1 MGNLWLKIK
10 VWTKVTFAGVL
21 AIYLLIFILKNGD
34 RKADFW
40 FWFGHEYSG
49 SLLSLVFFAFL
60 IGGLVAIL
68 ATTTFRTI
76 RQIRE
81 LRARNRSQALER
93 ELADMKTKAAMLK
106 TKPVPGQGGQG
117 VQTVT
122 TPTAVAPAPASLSD
136 VAPPAVE
143 EDEADSAPKP

>member
-10 VWTKVTFAGVL
+10 VWTKITFAAVL

-40 FWFGHEYSG
+40 FWFGREYSG

-60 IGGLVAIL
+60 IGALVAIL

-93 ELADMKTKAAMLK
+93 EVADMKAKASMLK
-106 TKPVPGQGGQG
+106 TKPLGG
-117 VQTVT
+117 VA
-122 TPTAVAPAPASLSD
+122 PAPPPAPAPASLAD
-136 VAPPAVE
+136 VAPPAV
-143 EDEADSAPKP
+143 DDASNDAI